1 MQKRAKFNYADF
13 GNKQALIQ
21 SVTISLI
28 VNGILLVG
36 AMHGRARGT
45 EILWY
50 GYITFFL
57 WHFCCNVLLYFLLF
71 RFNFRLIRLSSR
83 FDIKSD
89 RVLKVAAV
97 GTMVICTVF
106 SPVLTKLQWYAIGGR
121 ENFTVNDFILYN
133 LAKDFIL
140 GAIVI
145 LVTRYMHSNYK
156 REQIIIANQKLIEEN
171 IRTRFEALK
180 NQLDPH
186 FLFNSLNT
194 LNGLIGVDDE
204 KAQEYVDN
212 LSSVFRYTLNNKNI
226 QTLEE
231 ELGFVE
237 SYVALLKIRYGDNLN
252 VEYDIEEMYRNY
264 EIMPVSIQLLVENAV
279 KHNVISNK
287 LPLEII
293 VRTTLNGSILVSN
306 KKNPKSERGVNNGVG
321 LANLA
326 DRYMILFKKEIH
338 VENTDDVFC
347 VEIPLMA
354 AKINEDKI

>member
-28 VNGILLVG
+28 VNGILLLG
-36 AMHGRARGT
+36 TLHGRVRGS
-45 EILWY
+45 EVLWY
-50 GYITFFL
+50 GYVSFFL
-57 WHFCCNVLLYFLLF
+57 WHFGCNVLLYFLLF
-71 RFNFRLIRLSSR
+71 RFNFRLIRFSGR
-83 FDIKSD
+83 FDIKSKKKS
-89 RVLKVAAV
+89 VVAAI
-97 GTMVICTVF
+97 GTMIICVVL
-106 SPVLTKLQWYAIGGR
+106 SPVLTRLQWYAIGGR
-121 ENFTVNDFILYN
+121 ENFAVNDFILYN
-133 LAKDFIL
+133 LVKDLIL

-145 LVTRYMHSNYK
+145 LVTRYIYSNYK

-194 LNGLIGVDDE
+194 LNGLIGVNDE
-204 KAQEYVDN
+204 KALEYVDN

-237 SYVALLKIRYGDNLN
+237 SYVVLLKIRYGENLI
-252 VEYDIEEMYRNY
+252 VEYDIDEQYRSY

-279 KHNVISNK
+279 KHNEISNR
-287 LPLEII
+287 LPLTIT
-293 VRTTLNGSILVSN
+293 VQTTPSKTILVSN
-306 KKNPKSERGVNNGVG
+306 RINPKSGDRINSGVG
-321 LANLA
+321 LTNLA
-326 DRYMILFKKEIH
+326 DRYMILFKKAIQIESI
-338 VENTDDVFC
+338 DGVFS
-347 VEIPLMA
+347 VEIPLMVRTI
-354 AKINEDKI
+354 KENEK